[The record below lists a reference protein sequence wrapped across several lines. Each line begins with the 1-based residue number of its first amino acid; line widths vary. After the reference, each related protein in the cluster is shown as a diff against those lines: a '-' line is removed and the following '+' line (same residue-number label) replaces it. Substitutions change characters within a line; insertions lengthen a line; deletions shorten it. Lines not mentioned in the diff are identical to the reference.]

1 MAPQYIYRLGL
12 KNHNAVSKNR
22 MGKDTDHLVLDIS
35 TWKLTLK
42 VAEEQHGIVRAL
54 GG

>member
-1 MAPQYIYRLGL
+1 MAPQYIYQLGL

-35 TWKLTLK
+35 TWKLTLT
-42 VAEEQHGIVRAL
+42 VAEEQHGNVRAL